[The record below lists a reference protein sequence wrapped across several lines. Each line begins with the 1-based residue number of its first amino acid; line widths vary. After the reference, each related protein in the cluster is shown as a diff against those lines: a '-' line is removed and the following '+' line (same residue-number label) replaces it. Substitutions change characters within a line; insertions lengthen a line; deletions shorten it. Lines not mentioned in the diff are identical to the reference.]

1 MESDRFNRWLT
12 LGANVGVIVGLVLV
26 AYEINQS
33 GTSLELAASS
43 DGVDNFTQ
51 AMEVLV
57 QNEELARLIYKAET
71 SFEELDEFDRWR
83 VSKYLDGFVSM
94 SQQDYLVYLAMDN
107 ESEELAFSND
117 WQENMKLKMY
127 RDYWTKSF
135 MRFNPEFRL
144 FIDSIIS
151 DIDGGT

>member
-33 GTSLELAASS
+33 GMSLELAASS

-71 SFEELDEFDRWR
+71 SYEELDEFDRWR